1 MKFIFYKHN
10 AILINILSLIGYFI
24 KIEIYCY
31 NCHKCKKKLER
42 PVSRDYYKIVDSCH
56 ISIKNFNN
64 QISENKNYNEFL
76 KNYFSKL
83 YELYSIQYSAFNH
96 SINKTKRNIIIAPR
110 AYKILFNKKNK
121 NSLDFF
127 FDIYN
132 SFKGF
137 SYFLIYFFF
146 CTICVIF
153 TKKKFKFKKIIFLR
167 KKNLE
172 DNIGSKFKKH
182 LTNDI
187 SLLIPIFSNGSAI
200 KDYGYINSFVNLR
213 KITLCFYITLKFYFL
228 NINYIYKNILFFSQQ
243 EEGKNVNIIYNLL
256 RDYFISLCIK
266 NINTKIYIG
275 ILADKPL
282 HLFINSNKYNDQKI
296 FSLNETFTF
305 PPKKGFDYNYL
316 DKYYSLNKYDEI
328 TQNIYSGNIKEFKR
342 VNFFRKNLNSINLS
356 KNLLTKISK
365 FRKTILVIPCQIYNE
380 RYSGY
385 SNHDLKFFIK
395 GICNIA
401 YYFQDTLFIFKEK
414 KGELKL
420 FENFIKKNINKN
432 NLYFVRCDNPKKQ
445 LYDNFDSLLSK
456 SDLLLSIAFNST
468 TIWQSIINNQPFCV
482 YNDFIPKTFLNKYEN
497 IINNNED
504 ELMKSIN
511 YWLNISDR
519 DFKNFQK
526 KIFAETNINLFS
538 DGIIEIINDL
548 KKHIQ

>member
-10 AILINILSLIGYFI
+10 AILINILSIIGYFI

-31 NCHKCKKKLER
+31 NCQKCNKKLER
-42 PVSRDYYKIVDSCH
+42 PLSKDYYEIVDNCH

-64 QISENKNYNEFL
+64 KISENKNYNKFL

-96 SINKTKRNIIIAPR
+96 SINKTKKNVIFAPR
-110 AYKILFNKKNK
+110 AYKILFTKKNK

-132 SFKGF
+132 SLKGF
-137 SYFLIYFFF
+137 TYFIIYFFF
-146 CTICVIF
+146 CTICVII
-153 TKKKFKFKKIIFLR
+153 TKKKFEFKKIIFLR

-182 LTNDI
+182 LNNDI
-187 SLLIPIFSNGSAI
+187 SLLIPIFSNGSVI

-213 KITLCFYITLKFYFL
+213 KITLCLYLTLKFYFL

-243 EEGKNVNIIYNLL
+243 EEGKNENIIYNLL

-266 NINTKIYIG
+266 NIYTKIYIG

-282 HLFINSNKYNDQKI
+282 HLFINYNKYNNQKI

-316 DKYYSLNKYDEI
+316 DKYYSLNQYDEI
-328 TQNIYSGNIKEFKR
+328 TQNIYSGHIKEFKR

-356 KNLLTKISK
+356 KNLLIKISK

-401 YYFQDTLFIFKEK
+401 DYFQDTLFIFKEK

-504 ELMKSIN
+504 ELKKSIN

-548 KKHIQ
+548 KKHIL

>member
-1 MKFIFYKHN
+1 MITSYHY
-10 AILINILSLIGYFI
+10 AL
-24 KIEIYCY
+24 KI
-31 NCHKCKKKLER
+31 
-42 PVSRDYYKIVDSCH
+42 
-56 ISIKNFNN
+56 
-64 QISENKNYNEFL
+64 
-76 KNYFSKL
+76 
-83 YELYSIQYSAFNH
+83 
-96 SINKTKRNIIIAPR
+96 
-110 AYKILFNKKNK
+110 
-121 NSLDFF
+121 
-127 FDIYN
+127 
-132 SFKGF
+132 
-137 SYFLIYFFF
+137 
-146 CTICVIF
+146 
-153 TKKKFKFKKIIFLR
+153 
-167 KKNLE
+167 
-172 DNIGSKFKKH
+172 
-182 LTNDI
+182 
-187 SLLIPIFSNGSAI
+187 
-200 KDYGYINSFVNLR
+200 
-213 KITLCFYITLKFYFL
+213 
-228 NINYIYKNILFFSQQ
+228 
-243 EEGKNVNIIYNLL
+243 
-256 RDYFISLCIK
+256 
-266 NINTKIYIG
+266 
-275 ILADKPL
+275 ADKPL

-401 YYFQDTLFIFKEK
+401 DYFQDTLFIFKEK